1 MIPLRDNIP
10 SEKPPIVTTAII
22 VVNVLVYAYQVLSGS
37 GQELWAWKFGLI
49 PMEFTQGIELT
60 PQLSAPVSL
69 NMFTSMFLHGGF
81 LHLAGNMLYL
91 WIFGDN
97 VEDRL
102 GHARFLAFYI
112 ITGIAATL
120 LFVWSSP
127 ALEVP
132 LVGASGAIAGVLGA
146 YIISFPKAR
155 IATLIIFGFFIRVV
169 QIPALIVLGMWFL
182 IQVINGLPTAGPE
195 QSGGVAFLAH
205 VGGFVAGIILVFPFS
220 PRGWRPQRPISDL

>member
-22 VVNVLVYAYQVLSGS
+22 IVNVLVYVFQMLSGS
-37 GQELWAWKFGLI
+37 GQEVWAWKFGLI
-49 PMEFTQGIELT
+49 PMELTQGVELT
-60 PQLSAPVSL
+60 PQLSAPVTL
-69 NMFTSMFLHGGF
+69 NIFTSMFLHGGF

-102 GHARFLAFYI
+102 GHTRFLAFYL
-112 ITGIAATL
+112 ITGIAATM

-127 ALEVP
+127 ALDIP

-169 QIPALIVLGMWFL
+169 QIPAIIVLGMWFL
-182 IQVINGLPTAGPE
+182 IQVISGLPAAGAE

-205 VGGFVAGIILVFPFS
+205 VGGFIAGLVLVIPFS
-220 PRGWRPQRPISDL
+220 PRSWKQRISSLEL